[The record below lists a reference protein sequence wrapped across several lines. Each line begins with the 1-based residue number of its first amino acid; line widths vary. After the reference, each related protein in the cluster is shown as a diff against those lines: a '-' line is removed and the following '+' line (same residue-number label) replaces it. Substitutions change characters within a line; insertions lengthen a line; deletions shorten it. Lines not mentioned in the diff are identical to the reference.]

1 MHPSVT
7 FLNFDNTYTWQRN
20 LLRFPHEWIDMYDI
34 EGTNLYCDDDAIKEI
49 EKRIARRHT
58 RGMTLIGSGNYHYV
72 SYVLLKQFHEPF
84 TLVLFDHHT
93 DMNEQ
98 TLFPLLSCGSW
109 VSYAQKNVPTL
120 KHVVIIG
127 SATSYVSSHVTTFP
141 KNDVM
146 YAPMTIVRAIP
157 TKHVYISIDKDV
169 LRPQDAQTNWDQGTM
184 SLQMLLTYIDYL
196 FRYKHVLGVDVCGE
210 DRTFCVKNEQAN
222 EAIIRA
228 CFKHMPI
235 SSAS

>member
-7 FLNFDNTYTWQRN
+7 FLNFDHTYTWQRN

-34 EGTNLYCDDDAIKEI
+34 KGTNLYCDDQAIREI
-49 EKRIARRHT
+49 ESRLTRRYT
-58 RGMTLIGSGNYHYV
+58 RGITFIGSGNYHYV
-72 SYVLLKQFHEPF
+72 SYALLKQLHEPF

-109 VSYAQKNVPTL
+109 VSYAQKHVPTL
-120 KHVVIIG
+120 KHIVIIG
-127 SATSYVSSHVTTFP
+127 SATSHVSSCVTIFP
-141 KNDVM
+141 KSDMM

-157 TKHVYISIDKDV
+157 TKHIYISIDKDV

-184 SLQMLLTYIDYL
+184 SLRTLTTYVDYL
-196 FRYKHVLGVDVCGE
+196 FRYKHVLGVDICGE
-210 DRTFCVKNEQAN
+210 DVSFCAKNEKAN

-228 CFKHMPI
+228 CFKHISI

>member
-7 FLNFDNTYTWQRN
+7 FLNFDHTYTWQRN

-34 EGTNLYCDDDAIKEI
+34 KGTNLYCDDQAIREI
-49 EKRIARRHT
+49 ESRLTRRYT
-58 RGMTLIGSGNYHYV
+58 RGITFIGSGNYHYV

-109 VSYAQKNVPTL
+109 VSYAQKHVPTL

-127 SATSYVSSHVTTFP
+127 SASSQSSSHVTIFP
-141 KNDVM
+141 KSDLI
-146 YAPMTIVRAIP
+146 YAPTAIMRAIP

-169 LRPQDAQTNWDQGTM
+169 LRKQDAQTNWDQGTM
-184 SLQMLLTYIDYL
+184 ALHTLVTYIGHL
-196 FRYKHVLGVDVCGE
+196 FQSKHVLGVDICGE
-210 DRTFCVKNEQAN
+210 DRSFCAKNEQAN
-222 EAIIRA
+222 ETIIRA
-228 CFKHMPI
+228 CFKHMPV